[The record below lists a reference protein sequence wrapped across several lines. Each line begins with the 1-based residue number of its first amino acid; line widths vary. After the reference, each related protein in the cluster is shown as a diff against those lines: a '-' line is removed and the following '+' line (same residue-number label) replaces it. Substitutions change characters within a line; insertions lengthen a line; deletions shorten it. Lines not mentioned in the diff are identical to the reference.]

1 MKKVKIQYCVTF
13 GAGDSSDWLDY
24 ELELTDE
31 EEIIYNN
38 AIENKIPLNSITE
51 LENALDRVYS
61 EIEEMEIQNNLAYG
75 DEYTAECQGNYEMD
89 PDDLNELIADR
100 DPYALEFF
108 GLTDASED
116 ELDKWDANNLEE
128 LPLVRD
134 FDEDF
139 EEESPFDEGWSI
151 SLEFVDPNE
160 L

>member
-24 ELELTDE
+24 EVELTDE

-38 AIENKIPLNSITE
+38 AIENKIPLNGIPK
-51 LENALDRVYS
+51 LEDALDRVCS
-61 EIEEMEIQNNLAYG
+61 EIEEMEIQNNLDYG
-75 DEYTAECQGNYEMD
+75 DEYTMECQGNYEMD

-116 ELDKWDANNLEE
+116 ELDKWDANDLEE
-128 LPLVRD
+128 LPLVKD

-139 EEESPFDEGWSI
+139 EEQSPFDVGWSI
-151 SLEFVDPNE
+151 SLEFFDPNE